1 MQAKLNRFSSH
12 SNMPEMQGFSL
23 IRESHSSSRMIMMFG
38 KSLEKRLMEIS
49 LRIKKEKE
57 DLLVAEEQLISLI
70 NDADEARIRSLVSET
85 ALSDTD
91 RRDSARQSENMEKY
105 CQKIRNEIDRL
116 EEIQDG
122 LLDKLNVENI

>member
-1 MQAKLNRFSSH
+1 M
-12 SNMPEMQGFSL
+12 M
-23 IRESHSSSRMIMMFG
+23 MMFR
-38 KSLEKRLMEIS
+38 KSLEKRLIEIS
-49 LRIKKEKE
+49 RRIKKEKE

-70 NDADEARIRSLVSET
+70 NDADEASIRSLVSET

>member
-1 MQAKLNRFSSH
+1 
-12 SNMPEMQGFSL
+12 
-23 IRESHSSSRMIMMFG
+23 MMFG

-49 LRIKKEKE
+49 RRIKKEKE

-85 ALSDTD
+85 AISDND
-91 RRDSARQSENMEKY
+91 RRDSARQSKNMEKY
-105 CQKIRNEIDRL
+105 FQKIRNEIHRL

>member
-1 MQAKLNRFSSH
+1 
-12 SNMPEMQGFSL
+12 
-23 IRESHSSSRMIMMFG
+23 MFG
-38 KSLEKRLMEIS
+38 KSIEKRLLGVS
-49 LRIKKEKE
+49 LRINKEKE
-57 DLLVAEEQLISLI
+57 DLLVAEEQLIALL

-85 ALSDTD
+85 PLSDHD
-91 RRDSARQSENMEKY
+91 RRGTARQAENMEKY

>member
-1 MQAKLNRFSSH
+1 MV
-12 SNMPEMQGFSL
+12 
-23 IRESHSSSRMIMMFG
+23 MMFG

-49 LRIKKEKE
+49 RRIKKEKE

-85 ALSDTD
+85 AISDND
-91 RRDSARQSENMEKY
+91 RRDSARQSKNMEKY
-105 CQKIRNEIDRL
+105 CQKIRNEIHRL

>member
-23 IRESHSSSRMIMMFG
+23 IRESHSSSRMMMMFR
-38 KSLEKRLMEIS
+38 KSLEKRLIEIS
-49 LRIKKEKE
+49 RRIKKE